1 MEMVR
6 DDGAASST
14 QRTIT
19 ARDVDRRWQ
28 WHTVAPVMVAALP
41 ADRAENHLDLWLPGS
56 GRAQLGARDDAEL
69 GV

>member
-6 DDGAASST
+6 DGEAASST

-28 WHTVAPVMVAALP
+28 WHIVAPVMVAALP
-41 ADRAENHLDLWLPGS
+41 ADVLEITWTYGYL
-56 GRAQLGARDDAEL
+56 GRAGSSSAHEMMPSL
-69 GV
+69 V

>member
-19 ARDVDRRWQ
+19 ARDVDRRWR
-28 WHTVAPVMVAALP
+28 WHIVVPVRWRLCLLTVLELTWAYRYLG
-41 ADRAENHLDLWLPGS
+41 RPGPS
-56 GRAQLGARDDAEL
+56 SVHQMMPSL
-69 GV
+69 V

>member
-6 DDGAASST
+6 DGEAASST

-28 WHTVAPVMVAALP
+28 WHIVAPVMWRLCLLTVL
-41 ADRAENHLDLWLPGS
+41 EITWTYGYL
-56 GRAQLGARDDAEL
+56 GRAGPSSAHEMMPSL
-69 GV
+69 V

>member
-19 ARDVDRRWQ
+19 VRDVDRRWQ
-28 WHTVAPVMVAALP
+28 WRIVAPVVVAALP
-41 ADRAENHLDLWLPGS
+41 ADRAGNHLGHRYL
-56 GRAQLGARDDAEL
+56 GRAGPSSAHEMMPSL
-69 GV
+69 V

>member
-28 WHTVAPVMVAALP
+28 WHIVAPVMVAALP
-41 ADRAENHLDLWLPGS
+41 ADRAGNHLGLSLPGS
-56 GRAQLGARDDAEL
+56 GRAQLGAADDAEL